1 MVATTARAGAYK
13 CMMVPR
19 ETSTGIKSEPRQQV
33 HIKGKEMNDPE
44 FDTFP
49 MSRLVSISS
58 YHMWVDKNNA
68 RVLVE
73 PSEPSDSL

>member
-1 MVATTARAGAYK
+1 MVATTARARAYK

-19 ETSTGIKSEPRQQV
+19 ETSIGIKSEPRQV

-49 MSRLVSISS
+49 MSSQRAGLSASP
-58 YHMWVDKNNA
+58 A
-68 RVLVE
+68 TT
-73 PSEPSDSL
+73 